1 MIFVTG
7 DTHGDEHFL
16 KLKELCK
23 TRKEEL
29 GKDCKD
35 LTRDDYVIIAGDF
48 GGVWHK
54 GRYNQDL
61 HHFKR
66 LPYTVLFVDGNHE
79 NFDILDAMP
88 VEIWKGGKVH
98 RVAKNIIHL
107 MRGQVF
113 TIEGKTFFTFGGA
126 ESVDKDTRTEG
137 ASWWP
142 QEVPTEAD
150 YAEAYKNLE
159 AHGNKADYIITHTI
173 DERALD
179 CPQLKKFL
187 ESKGATET
195 NRGLSGFE
203 KTVDYKHWF
212 FGHYHIEAVIP
223 RPKGETGASRKSAL
237 FNKFIEITDGGLK

>member
-16 KLKELCK
+16 KLRELCTKRKEL
-23 TRKEEL
+23 TRK
-29 GKDCKD
+29 
-35 LTRDDYVIIAGDF
+35 DYVIIAGDF
-48 GGVWHK
+48 GGVWFK

-61 HHFKR
+61 LDFKR

-79 NFDILDAMP
+79 NFDILDTMP
-88 VEIWKGGKVH
+88 VEIWNGGKVH

-126 ESVDKDTRTEG
+126 ESVDKETREEG
-137 ASWWP
+137 VTWWP
-142 QEVPTEAD
+142 QEMPAKKD
-150 YAEAYKNLE
+150 YTEAYKNLE
-159 AHGNKADYIITHTI
+159 AHGNKVDYIITHTI
-173 DERALD
+173 DEKALD

-187 ESKGATET
+187 ESKGATDT
-195 NRGLSGFE
+195 NRGLAGFE

-212 FGHYHIEAVIP
+212 FGHFHIEAVIP
-223 RPKGETGASRKSAL
+223 LPKGETGPSKKSAL
-237 FNKFIEITDGGLK
+237 FNKFIEITDGGLL